1 MGLEKIGMPEVSE
14 LTEKILKKNEFR
26 VVSEVS
32 QMPEELDIDLKMYKP
47 LCNGGESCLITLQIA
62 SNLTSLLIRVLW
74 WRESGWT

>member
-1 MGLEKIGMPEVSE
+1 MECQKCQNCQRGFEKNWILCCVRNVTDARVGLEKIGMPEVSE

-47 LCNGGESCLITLQIA
+47 
-62 SNLTSLLIRVLW
+62 
-74 WRESGWT
+74 